1 MGVYFDYNFRNGKE
15 VEKAEKCFLCDKE
28 DVVYAEYYV
37 LEGDVYKLYKDARK
51 IIKGKEIHVGSMF
64 HTVCPE
70 CDQKHPSEEE
80 VLSLIL
86 EKRVEAKKNE
96 RRHELEMLEQQ
107 IESKKEAIAGIQ
119 KEIDE
124 LVAQV
129 NSIKSEVE
137 KKGK

>member
-15 VEKAEKCFLCDKE
+15 VEKAEKCYLCDKE

-51 IIKGKEIHVGSMF
+51 IIKGKEINVGSMV

-70 CDQKHPSEEE
+70 CDQKHPNEEE
-80 VLSLIL
+80 ILSLIL
-86 EKRVEAKKNE
+86 ERRVESKKSE
-96 RRHELEMLEQQ
+96 RKEELEMIQKQ
-107 IESKKEAIAGIQ
+107 VESKQEALAAIQ

-124 LVAQV
+124 LNAQA
-129 NSIKSEVE
+129 NAIKAEID
-137 KKGK
+137 KKK